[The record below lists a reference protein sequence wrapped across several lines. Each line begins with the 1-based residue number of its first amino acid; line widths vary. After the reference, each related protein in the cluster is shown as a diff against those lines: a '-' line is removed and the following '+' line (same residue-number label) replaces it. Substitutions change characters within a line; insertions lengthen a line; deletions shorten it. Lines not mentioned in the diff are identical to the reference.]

1 VHLARMS
8 SAYKITRRSGLRYRE
23 GRKTQSSLSDLGES
37 RVQTGMREKKTPRA
51 AAPYREVELELRRRH
66 VAERLPQSPQA
77 AGGIHRGNLQVK
89 LCGVEPAGFNVHHD
103 FKLWARP
110 FTQLP
115 NADVRVIPEAAEPV
129 KRVCGRCDR
138 FSGRFRRIWAC
149 GTRSRG
155 PGAAPAAQRGR
166 TAWTL
171 ARMTQ
176 Y

>member
-115 NADVRVIPEAAEPV
+115 NART
-129 KRVCGRCDR
+129 CGSSHDSSIRC
-138 FSGRFRRIWAC
+138 AC
-149 GTRSRG
+149 E
-155 PGAAPAAQRGR
+155 
-166 TAWTL
+166 L
-171 ARMTQ
+171 AN
-176 Y
+176 